1 MGIYFLLV
9 LEAGSPQARCQQL
22 LSSEAFPL
30 GLQVVTLLLP
40 HHMVFPLCTY
50 IPGISPS
57 VLLIRTPVRLESGP
71 SSCLILT
78 YHLFRGSISNTVIF
92 WGTGVRASTYKLWGD
107 TLEPITLQVNGEA
120 EVRTQGG
127 GV

>member
-1 MGIYFLLV
+1 MEIYFLLV

-22 LSSEAFPL
+22 LSSEASPL

-57 VLLIRTPVRLESGP
+57 VLISSSYKDTSQIGIWPILLPHFDLSPLSRLY
-71 SSCLILT
+71 LKYTHIL
-78 YHLFRGSISNTVIF
+78 GN
-92 WGTGVRASTYKLWGD
+92 WG
-107 TLEPITLQVNGEA
+107 
-120 EVRTQGG
+120 
-127 GV
+127 